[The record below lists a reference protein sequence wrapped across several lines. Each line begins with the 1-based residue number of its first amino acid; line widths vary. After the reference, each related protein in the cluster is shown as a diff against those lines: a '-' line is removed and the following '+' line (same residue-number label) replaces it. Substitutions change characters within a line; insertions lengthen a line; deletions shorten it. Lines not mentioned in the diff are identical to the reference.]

1 MGTGLKEPLQG
12 DQDLSLVSIK
22 QIVVQELIISL
33 SLFIHAML
41 MTVKCMYMY
50 SVCCFDDKNLSQTR
64 VGG

>member
-41 MTVKCMYMY
+41 MTVKCMYIVHCT
-50 SVCCFDDKNLSQTR
+50 VCVVLTIR
-64 VGG
+64 I

>member
-41 MTVKCMYMY
+41 ITVKCMYI
-50 SVCCFDDKNLSQTR
+50 VHCRLCVVLTIR
-64 VGG
+64 I

>member
-50 SVCCFDDKNLSQTR
+50 SR
-64 VGG
+64 AP